1 MLKVTSEKLRQ
12 FTPDRNAFHRKGG
25 IGRPHC
31 GIIHMKDICVKV
43 TSEKLRQFTP
53 DRNAFHRKGHW
64 TTPASYI

>member
-31 GIIHMKDICVKV
+31 GIIHMKDICVKDAARLQV
-43 TSEKLRQFTP
+43 NCCLCLF
-53 DRNAFHRKGHW
+53 F
-64 TTPASYI
+64 PAMAGIILMVP